1 MSVKLHQTEPPTHTS
16 QTLFGLEWHGLL
28 SLPFFPQNPNNLT
41 HTSFHSPLLPP
52 PHTLPKLP
60 LHKPI
65 NPPQVPPQ
73 HHHHHH
79 HHHHYFP
86 LLQLH
91 PPNPTPQ
98 SLLFLSPP
106 LQLRLTTSFSISAS
120 STKTHLPLSPFSS
133 SLSSSS
139 SMSSSRPL
147 RTNSLLWSPSS
158 IGAVTLLALGNGAPD
173 VFASVAA
180 VRGGHPRTGF
190 GAILSAGTF
199 VSALVV
205 GFVAIYAAPFLVDPV
220 PFVRDVLFYLTAA
233 LFLFYVYLS
242 AEIFLWQAI
251 GFVGFYMFF
260 VGFVFWMDLG
270 MDRGKRKGRVDVGG
284 GFVGDVEV
292 QKDLIALDYENEEL
306 LGKVEGGKPGFH
318 FRQVVR
324 QCGSCDCLVNIAIG
338 LT

>member
-1 MSVKLHQTEPPTHTS
+1 MCVLRKICIERKGCVYIEAP
-16 QTLFGLEWHGLL
+16 LL
-28 SLPFFPQNPNNLT
+28 LFFPNPSPNYPSTNPLIPHRSLLNTTTTTTTSLSCSSILQTPPHNRCSFSLLHCTGDSNSLINYFSLHFCLFHQNPFA
-41 HTSFHSPLLPP
+41 S
-52 PHTLPKLP
+52 
-60 LHKPI
+60 
-65 NPPQVPPQ
+65 VP
-73 HHHHHH
+73 
-79 HHHHYFP
+79 F
-86 LLQLH
+86 
-91 PPNPTPQ
+91 
-98 SLLFLSPP
+98 LFLTI
-106 LQLRLTTSFSISAS
+106 LFQFYVLVKTAQDQFSVVV
-120 STKTHLPLSPFSS
+120 TKLVTHLNLSP
-133 SLSSSS
+133 
-139 SMSSSRPL
+139 
-147 RTNSLLWSPSS
+147 S

-173 VFASVAA
+173 VFASVVA
-180 VRGGHPRTGF
+180 VCGGHPRTGF

-205 GFVAIYAAPFLVDPV
+205 GFVAIYAAPFSVDPV

-251 GFVGFYMFF
+251 GFVGFYLFF

-306 LGKVEGGKPGFH
+306 FGKVEGGQPGFH

-324 QCGSCDCLVNIAIG
+324 QISKVWELPVSILLK
-338 LT
+338 LTIPQTSPS